1 MVVKPL
7 DNCEALVCRIPPQCG
22 WTLLLQKNRL
32 GFFFFSLTKLRFLK
46 GLWGIK
52 LQTTQGIILEA
63 LPTLRVAR
71 LSCTPNLGVAI

>member
-1 MVVKPL
+1 MWVDFAITKEQVGL
-7 DNCEALVCRIPPQCG
+7 
-22 WTLLLQKNRL
+22 
-32 GFFFFSLTKLRFLK
+32 FFFFSLTKLRFLK